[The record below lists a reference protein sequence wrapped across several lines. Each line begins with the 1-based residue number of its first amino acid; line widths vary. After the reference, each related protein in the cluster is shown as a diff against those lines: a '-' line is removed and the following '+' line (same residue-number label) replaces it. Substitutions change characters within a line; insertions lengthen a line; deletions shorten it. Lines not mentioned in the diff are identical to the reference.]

1 MTSYENKIKEIDI
14 LKKEIDS
21 FRPLQDQ
28 QLKELRE
35 YYKIGLTY
43 SSNALEGNSL
53 TETETKVVIEDG
65 LTIGGKPLKDHY
77 EAVGHAA
84 AYDLIYDLAQNKKI
98 SEADILKL
106 HYLFY
111 HQIDEAQAGKY
122 REQQVIITGTD
133 FIPPA
138 AKLVPALM
146 KEYVAELA
154 VFEKAKHPIE
164 YAALAHLDFVGIHPF
179 VDGNGRV
186 ARLLMNI
193 ILLAKG
199 YVITIIPP
207 MLRRDYIDA
216 IKTAQTGKKSN
227 ELFINFISN
236 MVLESQKDYLR
247 LLKVLKK

>member
-1 MTSYENKIKEIDI
+1 MSEYENKIKEVDA
-14 LKKEIDS
+14 LQKEINS
-21 FRPLQDQ
+21 YRPLNEQ
-28 QLKELRE
+28 QLKELRG

-53 TETETKVVIEDG
+53 TETETKIVLEDG

-77 EAVGHAA
+77 EATGHAA
-84 AYDLIYDLAQNKKI
+84 AFDIIFNLAKNKEL

-106 HYLFY
+106 HHLFY
-111 HQIDEAQAGKY
+111 HQINVEQAGRY
-122 REQQVIITGTD
+122 RQQQVIITGTD

-138 AKLVPALM
+138 AKLVPTLM
-146 KEYVAELA
+146 KEYVAGLA
-154 VFEKAKHPIE
+154 ILENEKHPVE
-164 YAALAHLDFVGIHPF
+164 YAALAHLDFVEIHPF

-193 ILLAKG
+193 VLLAKG

-207 MLRRDYIDA
+207 AVRRDYIDA
-216 IKTAQTGKKSN
+216 IKAAQTGQKSKQP
-227 ELFINFISN
+227 FINFISN

-247 LLKVLKK
+247 LLKALK